1 MDEALKFLSVFV
13 ASAIAF
19 GKLGM
24 PAAIAMFKLHFLK
37 IMIVTIS
44 GGITGNIVFTYVS
57 AAIIRGVHN
66 YRMKRNLIHRKRIF
80 TAFNRR
86 IIRLRQRFGLVGI
99 AFITPM
105 FLSTPLGAF
114 IAERFYRDKQR
125 VILYLS
131 ISVIFWALTLYGLAY
146 FFYDTFREWLL

>member
-1 MDEALKFLSVFV
+1 VEEALKFLSVFV
-13 ASAIAF
+13 ASAIAY

-24 PAAIAMFKLHFLK
+24 PMAIALFKLQFLK

-44 GGITGNIVFTYVS
+44 GGITGNIVFTNLS

-66 YRMKRNLIHRKRIF
+66 YRRKRNLIHRKRIF
-80 TAFNRR
+80 TKFNRR
-86 IIRLRQRFGLVGI
+86 IIRLRQRFGLAGI

-131 ISVIFWALTLYGLAY
+131 VSVVLWALTLYALA
-146 FFYDTFREWLL
+146 FFFQDVFREWLL